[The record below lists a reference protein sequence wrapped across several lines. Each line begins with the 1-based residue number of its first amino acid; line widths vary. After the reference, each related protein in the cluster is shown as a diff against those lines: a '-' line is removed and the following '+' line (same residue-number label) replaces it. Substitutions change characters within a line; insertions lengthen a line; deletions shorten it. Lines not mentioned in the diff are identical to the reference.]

1 MSRYDS
7 IINLPHFKDPGGPQ
21 MSMHDRA
28 AQFAPFKALTG
39 YEDSINESSRYTE
52 SRPEL
57 SDAQRNDLDMA
68 LSELRY
74 NFENLS
80 SVTAEYFIPDRT
92 KPGGMMKT
100 VTGKI
105 AEYDEPKEQIV
116 FEDGTVITFDDLYF
130 LSVY

>member
-7 IINLPHFKDPGGPQ
+7 IINLPHFKDPDRPQ

-39 YEDSINESSRYTE
+39 YEDSINETSRYTE

-57 SDAQRNDLDMA
+57 SDAQRSDLDMA

-74 NFENLS
+74 NLENLPP
-80 SVTAEYFIPDRT
+80 VTAEYFIPDMR
-92 KPGGMMKT
+92 KPGGLMKT

-105 AEYDEPKEQIV
+105 TEYNEPKEQIV